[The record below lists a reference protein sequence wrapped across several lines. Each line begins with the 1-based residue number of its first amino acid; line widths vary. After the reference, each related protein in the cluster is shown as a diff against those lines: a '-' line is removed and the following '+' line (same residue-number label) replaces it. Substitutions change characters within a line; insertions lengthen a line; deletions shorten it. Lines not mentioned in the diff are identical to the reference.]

1 MTITLT
7 REEAQQVLDA
17 MLKFGKPIAD
27 QIDEEVYYAA
37 AETLRAR
44 LSAPEPDAAYGYASR
59 LAEAIYQKHYRQ
71 DSPEWKPL
79 DDTLGVLTQIDN
91 MTCRLVK
98 AQPEPDR
105 EKLFGVIHLDKDAPL
120 TPEDRKQ
127 LRLGL
132 MACLLEDGVLAKLG
146 MLLNRYERTIEH
158 LEAKPE
164 PEQTRSEKMREAG
177 ITRRP
182 NGWSKE
188 DEPEPVAIV
197 NEAMGGIEWLVKYS
211 AEFEDKP
218 LYFSDPPQREW
229 QGLTDEERKEVLGS
243 LTVRVTGH
251 LQGTASTADYAKA
264 IEAKLREK
272 NGG

>member
-1 MTITLT
+1 
-7 REEAQQVLDA
+7 
-17 MLKFGKPIAD
+17 
-27 QIDEEVYYAA
+27 
-37 AETLRAR
+37 
-44 LSAPEPDAAYGYASR
+44 
-59 LAEAIYQKHYRQ
+59 
-71 DSPEWKPL
+71 
-79 DDTLGVLTQIDN
+79 
-91 MTCRLVK
+91 VK

-182 NGWSKE
+182 KGWSKE
-188 DEPEPVAIV
+188 DEPEPVAWVDWDEHGDAFLTIKDCGV
-197 NEAMGGIEWLVKYS
+197 
-211 AEFEDKP
+211 P
-218 LYFSDPPQREW
+218 LYTAPPQREW
-229 QGLTDEERKEVLGS
+229 QGLTKEE
-243 LTVRVTGH
+243 
-251 LQGTASTADYAKA
+251 LQEIAEFHFHGALSGREFYDD
-264 IEAKLREK
+264 IEAKLKEK
-272 NGG
+272 NT